1 CVEPMRR
8 LMVTWSLK
16 PPPCVGPPACALPTL
31 AGRATEILEAFDQQ
45 GVMGLLLLDSPGIAE
60 LERLDGAQA
69 RQESQKAFFETVAN
83 VALEGPRPQCVVL
96 GELGRTEIL
105 VFWIRPAGSGDFY
118 RLEIPQFARKVNQ
131 ASQRSGRKP
140 FFGSTS
146 IEAGLWYGRAVA
158 FRNPR
163 SDGATQL
170 RELIQ
175 AAREDAES
183 SILQRKREERR
194 LFTELLLDRRV
205 SSVYEPIVEVGTHTV
220 FGYEAL
226 VRGPRGTPLYSADS
240 LFRAASTHDLVF
252 ELDALCRASGLRGA
266 ADFPSETKLFLNV
279 MPSSLETIGDREGL
293 LMEAL
298 QESGLTPRDIVL
310 EINEQESIQ
319 NFDKFRDLAER
330 YRSQGFQFALDDT
343 GSGYSGFEQM
353 IELSPEYIKMDRSM
367 VAGVDQN
374 STKQNVLIALLTLA
388 EQMGSRVIGEGLGR
402 LEELE
407 MLQKLGIHFG
417 QGWLFGQPTPM
428 SARSPLQSSD

>member
-1 CVEPMRR
+1 MTQTGRAQV
-8 LMVTWSLK
+8 
-16 PPPCVGPPACALPTL
+16 PACGGLPTL
-31 AGRATEILEAFDQQ
+31 ADRAPEILEAFDQQ

-60 LERLDGAQA
+60 LERLEGAQA
-69 RQESQKAFFETVAN
+69 RKAMQDAFFATVAN
-83 VALEGPRPQCVVL
+83 VAWVGARPQCIVL

-105 VFWIRPAGSGDFY
+105 VFWIRPAGSADFY
-118 RLEIPQFARKVNQ
+118 RLEIPQFGRTVAQ
-131 ASQRSGRKP
+131 ALQRSEERP
-140 FFGSTS
+140 IVASPS
-146 IEAGLWYGRAVA
+146 IGADLWSGRAIA

-163 SDGATQL
+163 SDAATQL

-175 AAREDAES
+175 AAREDAEA
-183 SILQRKREERR
+183 SILQRQREERR

-226 VRGPRGTPLYSADS
+226 VRGPRGTPLYTADS
-240 LFRAASTHDLVF
+240 LFRAAAAHDLVF

-279 MPSSLETIGDREGL
+279 MPSSLETIGDREEL
-293 LMEAL
+293 LMETL

-319 NFDKFRDLAER
+319 NFAKFRDLADR
-330 YRSQGFQFALDDT
+330 YRAQGFQFALDDT
-343 GSGYSGFEQM
+343 GSGYSGFEEM
-353 IELSPEYIKMDRSM
+353 IELSPEYVKIDRSM
-367 VAGVDQN
+367 VAGVDRD
-374 STKQNVLIALLTLA
+374 STKQNVLVALLTLA

-407 MLQKLGIHFG
+407 MLQQLGIHFG

-428 SARSPLQSSD
+428 SARASLSSID